1 MYDYVCVYTSLC
13 MFVRDM
19 ILWSA
24 RDWDRG
30 RQGENKNWYACIR
43 LRILCCQLLESQVV
57 RFVSY
62 RNNWFSLPQ
71 FYYRTR
77 RFPPISLPTLC
88 FTVLSAFNYHCIF
101 DVTVIA
107 KQLASNIDRGISG
120 SCQLLVFLFQFIYT
134 RFMTYN
140 VKYNIFFNVILTFY
154 YFLNADQHL

>member
-1 MYDYVCVYTSLC
+1 MKTRRILDTHTHTHTRICLRVCLYAIWFC
-13 MFVRDM
+13 EAQG
-19 ILWSA
+19 IG
-24 RDWDRG
+24 DRG
-30 RQGENKNWYACIR
+30 RQGKNKNWYACIR

-71 FYYRTR
+71 FHYRTR
-77 RFPPISLPTLC
+77 RFPPISLPILC

-107 KQLASNIDRGISG
+107 KQLASNIDRGIGG
-120 SCQLLVFLFQFIYT
+120 SYQLLDILFQSIYT

-140 VKYNIFFNVILTFY
+140 V
-154 YFLNADQHL
+154 